1 MVYNVVYI
9 SQYITGHC
17 LIPIIACHMEH
28 NVTMFD
34 IRKLCL
40 MKMMYIVYEVCSNQI
55 CIILWEYIIW
65 YIFGAKLWKK
75 KHENPITLW

>member
-1 MVYNVVYI
+1 MKKVYTYYHIKVILKCNKYMVYNVVYI

-28 NVTMFD
+28 NVTIFD

-40 MKMMYIVYEVCSNQI
+40 IKMMYIVYEVCSNQI
-55 CIILWEYIIW
+55 CIIL
-65 YIFGAKLWKK
+65 
-75 KHENPITLW
+75 

>member
-1 MVYNVVYI
+1 MVYNVVYL

-28 NVTMFD
+28 NVTIFD

-40 MKMMYIVYEVCSNQI
+40 MKMMYIVYEVCRKSDLHHSMRI
-55 CIILWEYIIW
+55 YHMVYLW
-65 YIFGAKLWKK
+65 GKTLKK
-75 KHENPITLW
+75 THENPIALW

>member
-55 CIILWEYIIW
+55 CIIL
-65 YIFGAKLWKK
+65 
-75 KHENPITLW
+75 